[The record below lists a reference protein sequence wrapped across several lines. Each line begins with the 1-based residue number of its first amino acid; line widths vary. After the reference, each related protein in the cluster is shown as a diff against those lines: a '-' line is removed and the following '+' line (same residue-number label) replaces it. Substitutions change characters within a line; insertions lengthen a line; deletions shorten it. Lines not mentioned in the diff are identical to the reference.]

1 MVQPKHDSPPDETD
15 FGSTI
20 LQSKPNIRQVIDRA
34 AWLAFIAL
42 RRQTHEICSIRRASL
57 YSIIWAF
64 YQFKTAEA
72 VGHPIEELIRTAE
85 PAKALANDDLFFYPL
100 LIYPDTTYL
109 TSIDLEED
117 WQASHIHPLNHQLF
131 QPSFILPNPASSS
144 SRNDNTLTAP
154 GTSGTKRKDD
164 HQTQLSSSESIAQ
177 HFPPPSRGPSNAGI
191 EERTPTESRDHDSL
205 DDRSLNHTEPDVLLS
220 PEVNTIT
227 HESKQHQECFQ
238 PTCVIPNGA
247 ILEPF
252 LDEFYEIFQNKL
264 FDKDYNAKRAPL
276 NDQKHPSLPF
286 CLKPSANQVSLRV
299 TRILEE
305 SDGNSQDRRVL
316 LMIYKLLIGWM
327 YELHEIILNEHNIPI
342 ADYKTHQRPLFN
354 WLLQELFE
362 PSGSDP
368 VFGLVVPPY
377 PVWKSDFSDHHLGPI
392 QIFLIRYFA
401 GVGRDNRSAK
411 PAASYLIET
420 YLTQNKID
428 YSALSQ
434 PSSIKEKEDESFQL
448 RINATY
454 KEIMRFISTLE
465 IDDDDFWVM
474 ISRFKNSQP
483 IGVVEP
489 LRILSLPEKKMVT
502 PSSISRN
509 FKLLSTALDF
519 IHLQLLDKN
528 SKLDSQN
535 SHNLMRQKLFEWLN
549 EMIFNP
555 KDSLPIIGVVH
566 KNGSLAPWD
575 LCKEDTS
582 TSNTSFGPIQER
594 LIRFFSKEFINDLQ
608 EFLDILGFLL
618 THWIHSEHINQIKLE
633 VHTLT

>member
-1 MVQPKHDSPPDETD
+1 M
-15 FGSTI
+15 
-20 LQSKPNIRQVIDRA
+20 R
-34 AWLAFIAL
+34 
-42 RRQTHEICSIRRASL
+42 THEILSIRRASL

-72 VGHPIEELIRTAE
+72 VGHPIEELIRTAK

-117 WQASHIHPLNHQLF
+117 WQASHIHPLDHQLF
-131 QPSFILPNPASSS
+131 QPSFIPPNPASSS
-144 SRNDNTLTAP
+144 SRNHNTLTAP
-154 GTSGTKRKDD
+154 GTSGTKRKND
-164 HQTQLSSSESIAQ
+164 HQTQISSSDSIAQ

-191 EERTPTESRDHDSL
+191 EERTPTESSDHGSL

-220 PEVNTIT
+220 PEVNTIS
-227 HESKQHQECFQ
+227 HESKQPQECLQ

-264 FDKDYNAKRAPL
+264 YEKDYNAKRAPL

-305 SDGNSQDRRVL
+305 SDGNPQDRRVL

-474 ISRFKNSQP
+474 ISRFKNRFVKQARSNFSQECQRIEVTTGRNNKKLNAKTCHPKLPIAFCFYSQP

-519 IHLQLLDKN
+519 IHLELLDKN

-535 SHNLMRQKLFEWLN
+535 SHNLIRQKLFEWLN

-555 KDSLPIIGVVH
+555 KDSLPIIGVVQ

-575 LCKEDTS
+575 LCKKDTP
-582 TSNTSFGPIQER
+582 TFNTSFGPIQER

-633 VHTLT
+633 VQ